1 MEPKTH
7 HVLQVQRVGSYGS
20 GMPNTIRLSG
30 TPRVKLQCGGE
41 QSCSPPMEGDP
52 TAQRTSSSGCEAK
65 STVKMNSPADQYH
78 NPDPLVR
85 LIGKK
90 NESIVQVE
98 NQEVTALIDPGA
110 QI

>member
-1 MEPKTH
+1 
-7 HVLQVQRVGSYGS
+7 
-20 GMPNTIRLSG
+20 
-30 TPRVKLQCGGE
+30 
-41 QSCSPPMEGDP
+41 MEGDP

-65 STVKMNSPADQYH
+65 STVEMNSLVDQYH

-110 QI
+110 QVLTICTSLAEK